1 MKKVLLTS
9 AALAAVSITAL
20 VIINEPE
27 NERPTVRTPAPVA
40 QLREKSAEQAPPSFS
55 PPARETVTTPPPPPP
70 APDPREQW
78 LATLYDSP
86 SVADRLAAAR
96 QLAARNDEA
105 SMTDLAMFI
114 AAAEETG
121 DDTVLPLAEKVASIL
136 GQMRGPGVQAL
147 ATELAYSASPLV
159 ARAAVDAAVASE
171 PAAAPQQFGVAV
183 LPNPV
188 EQRQLEEAIQRLHE
202 SETNPP
208 QKQEK

>member
-1 MKKVLLTS
+1 MKKVLLTT

-27 NERPTVRTPAPVA
+27 MEIPPVQTPAPVA
-40 QLREKSAEQAPPSFS
+40 QVREKSAEQAPPSFTPS
-55 PPARETVTTPPPPPP
+55 AEVTVTTPPPPP

-105 SMTDLAMFI
+105 GMTDLGMFI

-121 DDTVLPLAEKVASIL
+121 DDTVLTLAEQVASIL

-159 ARAAVDAAVASE
+159 AQAAVDAAVASE

-183 LPNPV
+183 LPNPAD
-188 EQRQLEEAIQRLHE
+188 QRQLEEAIQRLHE

-208 QKQEK
+208 QNPVK

>member
-9 AALAAVSITAL
+9 AALAAIGITAL

-27 NERPTVRTPAPVA
+27 KESPTVQATAPVA
-40 QLREKSAEQAPPSFS
+40 QVREQSAEQEPPSFT
-55 PPARETVTTPPPPPP
+55 PPAQETVTTPLLPP

-96 QLAARNDEA
+96 QLAARNDETG
-105 SMTDLAMFI
+105 MTDLALFI
-114 AAAEETG
+114 AAAEATGEETL
-121 DDTVLPLAEKVASIL
+121 LPLAEQVAGIL

-159 ARAAVDAAVASE
+159 AQAAVDAAVASE
-171 PAAAPQQFGVAV
+171 PVAAPQQFGVAM
-183 LPNPV
+183 LPNPAD
-188 EQRQLEEAIQRLHE
+188 QQQLEEAIQRLHE

-208 QKQEK
+208 ENPVK